1 MTDSFNKRELEHPN
15 MLEDAG
21 GLESLTQSLQLLLS
35 GLELMQ
41 FGFAVFDKDLRLIAS
56 NKRFAE
62 VQGLDRSFCCPGV
75 KLEAL
80 FRIRA
85 EKGHFD
91 EDDIDNVI
99 AERVEKIAKFEQHEV
114 EYKFADGS
122 YLVYRYEPIPSG
134 GVLCTL
140 NDISEIRHAEKRIRQ
155 LARMPEENPNPVLR
169 FTRDGTMEYANQ
181 ASEILRA
188 SINCQLGEKGPED
201 LQKLFVYVLDS
212 DTHAEFEYEH
222 AGRTYAIMLAPVSD
236 EDIVNV
242 YCRDISQQKI
252 AETEIIEARAK
263 AEEASS
269 AKSTFLANMSHELR
283 TPLNAVI
290 GYSELLQDEAKDLPE
305 IRDTFVPDLEKI
317 HGAGRHLLDLING
330 VLDISKIESGKMEVY
345 SESFDIYKMIDEIP
359 ATVLPL
365 VEKNNNSL
373 KIDCEQNI
381 GSMHSDLLKIRQ
393 TLFNLLSNAAKF
405 TEQGHISL
413 SVEKGVYNQQQIVL
427 FTVSDTG
434 IGMTGEQIDK
444 VFDPF
449 SQADA
454 STTRKY
460 GGTGLGLSITQQFC
474 QLLGGDIEVASEHG
488 KGTSFIVRLPV
499 DYQPDISLRDQ
510 QVSRSEVDQSRSG
523 ETNLNA
529 HKVMVVDDDPVARD
543 LLRRHLEKDGY
554 NVRTVADG
562 NDAYAIAQT
571 WQPDVI
577 TLDVLMANVDG
588 WTVLS
593 KLKNDDEVSHIP
605 VIMVSIVDEKK
616 MGYTLGAADYIS
628 KPVQQNLLLDVVAK
642 HIPEDKEQFKLLVI
656 DDDEATRS
664 VVKRAFEKLNC
675 QVSEAVNGQ
684 AGWEQLDQLIPDI
697 ILLDLMMPEVDG
709 FEFLDKVKN
718 TPEWKDIP
726 VIVLTAKTL
735 TKRDYARL
743 QGRVEKI
750 YEKSEA
756 PLMQIL
762 SKVSQQI
769 RSQLLSDK
777 PSQSL

>member
-1 MTDSFNKRELEHPN
+1 MADSLNEQELEHPN
-15 MLEDAG
+15 MLDDAG

-80 FRIRA
+80 FRFRA
-85 EKGHFD
+85 EKGDFD
-91 EDDIDNVI
+91 ENDIDNVI

-114 EYKFADGS
+114 EYKFSDGS
-122 YLVYRYEPIPSG
+122 YLVFRYEPIPSG

-345 SESFDIYKMIDEIP
+345 SESFDIFKMIDEIP

-365 VEKNNNSL
+365 VQKNNNSL
-373 KIDCEQNI
+373 EIHCEQNI

-405 TEQGHISL
+405 TEQGHITL

-434 IGMTGEQIDK
+434 IGMTADQISK

-474 QLLGGDIEVASEHG
+474 RLLGGDIDVVSEHG
-488 KGTSFIVRLPV
+488 KGTSFIIRLPV
-499 DYQPDISLRDQ
+499 DYQPDLSLRDQ
-510 QVSRSEVDQSRSG
+510 QTSRSEAEQSRSD
-523 ETNLNA
+523 EIDLNA

-562 NDAYAIAQT
+562 NEAYAIAQT

-593 KLKNDDEVSHIP
+593 KLKHDDGVSDIP
-605 VIMVSIVDEKK
+605 VIMVSIIDEKK

-642 HIPEDKEQFKLLVI
+642 HIPDDTEQFKLLVI

-675 QVSEAVNGQ
+675 DVSQAVNGQ
-684 AGWEQLDQLIPDI
+684 AGWEQLDQVIPDI

-718 TPEWKDIP
+718 TAEWKDIP

-756 PLMQIL
+756 PLIQIL

-777 PSQSL
+777 SP